1 MTDSLAD
8 LAGLLFTFTPL
19 LLIMLLA
26 NWAEQRREQGNPYQA
41 MAWAAYALTLVTY
54 LTGVFFGFAVQLISA
69 ILKTQPGLLDELFQF
84 SGGAPPIPLES
95 TGLLSVG
102 VWLPSLV
109 GMLFL
114 TPPVRRLVARIVPMD
129 AESPVHAVALSWT
142 MLVVINLTFTLG
154 IGLGNLTDVL
164 EEQAV
169 QTGASVMILL
179 WVQQLLTALLA
190 AIGVGWLT
198 RRRWSATLQR
208 LGIVRPTARQ
218 VWIGVA
224 WGLALV
230 PLIMMLEAGAAALGW
245 APSPDVDAL
254 TQELLGPL
262 FTSPLGIIT
271 LGAAAAL
278 GEETLFRGA
287 VQPRFG
293 IVLTAMLFA
302 LLHSNYGLTISTLIV
317 FVLGMA
323 LGYLRNRHNTTT
335 SMITHAVY
343 NMTLGLIAM
352 VGASMLNV

>member
-1 MTDSLAD
+1 MTDSWVD
-8 LAGLLFTFTPL
+8 LAGLVLTFAPL

-26 NWAEQRREQGNPYQA
+26 NWAEQRREQGEPHQA
-41 MAWAAYALTLVTY
+41 MAWAAYALTLMTY
-54 LTGVFFGFAVQLISA
+54 LTGVFFGIAVQLIAA
-69 ILKTQPGLLDELFQF
+69 ILRSQPGLLEEIAQF
-84 SGGAPPIPLES
+84 SGGASPISLDS
-95 TGLLSVG
+95 TGLLGLG
-102 VWLPSLV
+102 VWLPSLL

-114 TPPVRRLVARIVPMD
+114 ASPVRRLVARVIPID
-129 AESPVHAVALSWT
+129 AKSPVHAVALSWT
-142 MLVVINLTFTLG
+142 MLVVVNLTFTLG

-164 EEQAV
+164 EEQAA
-169 QTGASVMILL
+169 QSGASVMIML

-190 AIGVGWLT
+190 MLGVGWLT
-198 RRRWSATLQR
+198 RRRWASALQR

-218 VWIGVA
+218 VWIGLA

-245 APSPDVDAL
+245 GASPDVDAL
-254 TQELLGPL
+254 TEELLGPL

-293 IVLTAMLFA
+293 LVLTAMLFA
-302 LLHSNYGLTISTLIV
+302 LLHSNYGLTVSTLIV
-317 FVLGMA
+317 FVLGLV
-323 LGYLRNRHNTTT
+323 LGYLRKRHNTTT

>member
-1 MTDSLAD
+1 MTDSWAD
-8 LAGLLFTFTPL
+8 LAGLLLTFTPL

-26 NWAEQRREQGNPYQA
+26 NWAERRREQDEPYQT
-41 MAWAAYALTLVTY
+41 MAWAAYALTFLTY
-54 LTGVFFGFAVQLISA
+54 LTGVFFGIAVQLIA
-69 ILKTQPGLLDELFQF
+69 VILRTQPGLLDELFQF
-84 SGGAPPIPLES
+84 SGGASPIPLES

-114 TPPVRRLVARIVPMD
+114 ASPVRRLIARFIPMD

-154 IGLGNLTDVL
+154 IGLGNLTNVL
-164 EEQAV
+164 EEQAA

-179 WVQQLLTALLA
+179 WVQQVLTALLA
-190 AIGVGWLT
+190 LIGVGWLT
-198 RRRWSATLQR
+198 RRRWPAALTR
-208 LGIVRPTARQ
+208 LGVVRPTARQ
-218 VWIGVA
+218 ILIGVG

-230 PLIMMLEAGAAALGW
+230 PLIMMLEAGAAAIGLG
-245 APSPDVDAL
+245 PSADVDAL

-262 FTSPLGIIT
+262 FTSPLGILT

-293 IVLTAMLFA
+293 IVLTSMLFA

-317 FVLGMA
+317 FILGMA
-323 LGYLRNRHNTTT
+323 LGSLRRRHNTTT
-335 SMITHAVY
+335 AMVTHAVY

-352 VGASMLNV
+352 VGMSMLDV